1 MPVVQRRVKKEEE
14 EEKESVEGV
23 GDGVRRMGLNGGE
36 NGRQEESSEDEDE
49 VKERERLEVERRERR
64 KVEREEKQKKYEER
78 RHELFGSVGK
88 GGGSAGSSPGVTPP
102 GSRSATPNRG
112 RGGRGRG
119 SRGGGGILQGQRN
132 GLSVAKERAQDLFDP
147 MSVSKTQ
154 GERRGS
160 PRRDESV
167 VQPVRMPK
175 GPDGSGRGG
184 FGFGARGGRQAVEFT
199 T

>member
-1 MPVVQRRVKKEEE
+1 MQRRVKKEEPA
-14 EEKESVEGV
+14 EGIV
-23 GDGVRRMGLNGGE
+23 DGVRGMGLNGGG
-36 NGRQEESSEDEDE
+36 NGQQEESSEDEDD
-49 VKERERLEVERRERR
+49 VKEQQRLEVERKERS

-78 RHELFGSVGK
+78 RHELFGTTGK
-88 GGGSAGSSPGVTPP
+88 GGSTRADGSAGSSPGVTPP

-119 SRGGGGILQGQRN
+119 SRGGGGMLQSHKS
-132 GLSVAKERAQDLFDP
+132 GLSMAKERGQDLFDP

-154 GERRGS
+154 GERRS

-167 VQPVRMPK
+167 VQPERMPR

-184 FGFGARGGRQAVEFT
+184 FGFSARGGGQAIEST
-199 T
+199 I